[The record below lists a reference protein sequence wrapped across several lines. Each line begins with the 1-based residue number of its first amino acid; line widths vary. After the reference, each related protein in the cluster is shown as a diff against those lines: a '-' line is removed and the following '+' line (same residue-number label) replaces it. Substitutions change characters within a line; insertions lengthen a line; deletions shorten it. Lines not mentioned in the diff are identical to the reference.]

1 MQGSCLSL
9 AHLGIDSCERLF
21 TLVIP
26 MILLQQ
32 FGPLFAAMLLL
43 AGASAFFSCSEAAL
57 FSLQLEDRR
66 ALKGGATTGQAA
78 IRLLELPDR
87 LLTAI
92 LFWNLIINV
101 VYFALAS
108 VISIQLEQQGQ
119 RTEAGLVAVMSLL
132 AIILLSEMIPKTVGV
147 LMPRALAQLVS
158 LPLTVAVRVFDPIAP
173 LFTSINQAVRRVFFP
188 NFKTEPY
195 LALRDLE
202 QAITVSTAD
211 EELAALERLALQNIV
226 LLSDQRADE
235 LMRPRKQ
242 YQTFSSPVNLD
253 DLGGRPTRSG
263 YVLVTEADSDEITGA
278 IGLNYLSTV
287 PRQHL
292 EKFARPVIYVPWCAT
307 AAAVFDELQSQQQ
320 EVAAIVNELGETIG
334 IVTLEDLL
342 QNIFADQGSRSAR
355 LLETSPIEQLDEN
368 LWQVTG
374 MATLRRLS
382 REFNVTLP
390 PMKSTTV
397 AGVVQELLHRLPVA
411 GDEIEWESFSIRV
424 IEAEPQDKMLVHV
437 KRIAGQGDKR

>member
-1 MQGSCLSL
+1 
-9 AHLGIDSCERLF
+9 
-21 TLVIP
+21 
-26 MILLQQ
+26 MIILYQ
-32 FGPLFAAMLLL
+32 FGPLIAAMTLL
-43 AGASAFFSCSEAAL
+43 AAGSAFFSCSEAAL
-57 FSLQLEDRR
+57 FSLQSDDRR
-66 ALKGGATTGQAA
+66 ALKNGTAAGQAA
-78 IRLLELPDR
+78 IRLLAMPDR

-92 LFWNLIINV
+92 LFWNLMINV

-108 VISIQLEQQGQ
+108 VISIQLENQGQ
-119 RTEAGLVAVMSLL
+119 RAVAGLVALVSLL

-147 LMPRALAQLVS
+147 LLPRVVAPRIS
-158 LPLTVAVRVFDPIAP
+158 LPLVIAVRVFDPFAP

-188 NFKTEPY
+188 NFQSEPY

-211 EELAALERLALQNIV
+211 EELATLERTALQNIV
-226 LLSDQRADE
+226 LLSDYRADE
-235 LMRPRKQ
+235 MMRPRKQ
-242 YQTFSSPVNLD
+242 VQSFSPPVNLE

-263 YVLVTEADSDEITGA
+263 YVLVTEDDSDEITGA
-278 IGLNYLSTV
+278 IALNHLPTV

-292 EKFARPVIYVPWCAT
+292 EKFAQPVIYVPWCAT
-307 AAAVFDELQSQQQ
+307 AASVFNELQAQQQ

-342 QNIFADQGSRSAR
+342 QNVFADQGSRSER
-355 LLETSPIEQLDEN
+355 LLETSPIQQLDDN

-382 REFNVTLP
+382 REFNVSLP

-397 AGVVQELLHRLPVA
+397 AGVVQEVLQRLPVA
-411 GDEIEWESFSIRV
+411 GDEIVWASFAFRV
-424 IEAEPQDKMLVHV
+424 LEAEPQEKMLVHLQLRAEQGG
-437 KRIAGQGDKR
+437 KR

>member
-1 MQGSCLSL
+1 
-9 AHLGIDSCERLF
+9 
-21 TLVIP
+21 
-26 MILLQQ
+26 MIVLQQ
-32 FGPLFAAMLLL
+32 FGALFAAMLLL
-43 AGASAFFSCSEAAL
+43 ATGSAFFSCSEAAL
-57 FSLQLEDRR
+57 FSLQSDDRR
-66 ALKGGATTGQAA
+66 ALRSGATAGQSA

-108 VISIQLEQQGQ
+108 VVSIQLEKQGQ
-119 RTEAGLVAVMSLL
+119 RTEAGIVALVALL

-147 LMPRALAQLVS
+147 LLPRAVAPLVS
-158 LPLTVAVRVFDPIAP
+158 LPLTIAVRIFDPVAP
-173 LFTSINQAVRRVFFP
+173 AFMAINRAVRRLFFP
-188 NFKTEPY
+188 NFKPEPY

-211 EELAALERLALQNIV
+211 EELAALERSALQNIV
-226 LLSDQRADE
+226 LLSDHRADE

-242 YQTFSSPVNLD
+242 YQSFSPPVNLE

-263 YVLVTEADSDEITGA
+263 YVLVTEEGSEEITGA
-278 IGLNYLSTV
+278 IALSYLPTV
-287 PRQHL
+287 PRHHL

-307 AAAVFDELQSQQQ
+307 AASVFDELQAKRQ

-342 QNIFADQGSRSAR
+342 QNVFADQSSRSAR
-355 LLETSPIEQLDEN
+355 LLETSPIHQVGDN

-382 REFNVTLP
+382 REFNVVLP
-390 PMKSTTV
+390 TTKSTTV
-397 AGVVQELLHRLPVA
+397 AGVVQEVLQRLPVA
-411 GDEIEWESFSIRV
+411 GDEVLWEAFSLRV
-424 IEAEPQDKMLVHV
+424 IESEPHEKMLVHLQL
-437 KRIAGQGDKR
+437 RSEQGAER

>member
-1 MQGSCLSL
+1 
-9 AHLGIDSCERLF
+9 
-21 TLVIP
+21 

-32 FGPLFAAMLLL
+32 FAPLFAAMLLL
-43 AGASAFFSCSEAAL
+43 ALGSAFFSCSEAAL
-57 FSLQLEDRR
+57 FSLQSDDRR
-66 ALKGGATTGQAA
+66 VLRGGATTGQAA
-78 IRLLELPDR
+78 MRLLELPDR

-108 VISIQLEQQGQ
+108 VISIQLEKQGQ
-119 RTEAGLVAVMSLL
+119 RTEAGLVALLALL

-147 LMPRALAQLVS
+147 LMPRTFARLVS
-158 LPLTVAVRVFDPIAP
+158 LPLTLSVRVFDPISP
-173 LFTSINQAVRRVFFP
+173 VFTSINRAVRRVFFP
-188 NFKTEPY
+188 KFQVEPY
-195 LALRDLE
+195 LSLRDLE

-242 YQTFSSPVNLD
+242 YQSFSPPVSLD

-263 YVLVTEADSDEITGA
+263 YVMVTEEDSDEITGA
-278 IGLNYLSTV
+278 IALNYMPTV
-287 PRQHL
+287 PRHHL
-292 EKFARPVIYVPWCAT
+292 EKFAKPVIYIPWCAT
-307 AAAVFDELQSQQQ
+307 AAAVFDELQSQQL

-342 QNIFADQGSRSAR
+342 QNVFADQGSRSAR
-355 LLETSPIEQLDEN
+355 LLETSPIQKLDDN

-374 MATLRRLS
+374 MATLRRLG
-382 REFNVTLP
+382 REFQLTLP
-390 PMKSTTV
+390 PVKSTTV
-397 AGVVQELLHRLPVA
+397 AGVVQEVLQRLPVA
-411 GDEIEWESFSIRV
+411 GDEIEWAAFSLRV
-424 IEAEPQDKMLVHV
+424 IEAEPQEKMLVHLSMTPMAERGG
-437 KRIAGQGDKR
+437 KT

>member
-1 MQGSCLSL
+1 
-9 AHLGIDSCERLF
+9 
-21 TLVIP
+21 
-26 MILLQQ
+26 MIIIQQ
-32 FGPLFAAMLLL
+32 FSPFIAAMLLL
-43 AGASAFFSCSEAAL
+43 AAGSAFFSCSEAAL
-57 FSLQLEDRR
+57 FSLQLDDRR
-66 ALKGGATTGQAA
+66 SLRTGSTAGQAA

-92 LFWNLIINV
+92 LFWNLIINI

-108 VISIQLEQQGQ
+108 VISIQLEKQGQ
-119 RTEAGLVAVMSLL
+119 RTEAGLVALLALL
-132 AIILLSEMIPKTVGV
+132 AIILLSEMVPKTAGV
-147 LMPRALAQLVS
+147 LMPRKLAQFVS
-158 LPLTVAVRVFDPIAP
+158 LPLTAAVKAFDPIAP
-173 LFTSINQAVRRVFFP
+173 VFTTVNRAVRRLFFP
-188 NFKTEPY
+188 NFQAEPY

-242 YQTFSSPVNLD
+242 YQSFSPPLNLE

-263 YVLVTEADSDEITGA
+263 YVLVTEPDSEEIVGA
-278 IGLNYLSTV
+278 VALNYLPTV
-287 PRQHL
+287 PRHHL
-292 EKFARPVIYVPWCAT
+292 EKFAKPVIYLPWCAT
-307 AAAVFDELQSQQQ
+307 AAAVFDQLQAQQQ

-342 QNIFADQGSRSAR
+342 QSVFADQASRSAR
-355 LLETSPIEQLDEN
+355 LLETSPIHQLEEN

-382 REFNVTLP
+382 REFDVVLP
-390 PMKSTTV
+390 PTKSTTV
-397 AGVVQELLHRLPVA
+397 AGVVQELLQRLPEA
-411 GDEIEWESFSIRV
+411 GDEVQWESFLLRV
-424 IEAEPQDKMLVHV
+424 IEAEPQENLLVHLQL
-437 KRIAGQGDKR
+437 KTAGGHEQ

>member
-1 MQGSCLSL
+1 
-9 AHLGIDSCERLF
+9 
-21 TLVIP
+21 

-32 FGPLFAAMLLL
+32 FSPLFAAMLLL
-43 AGASAFFSCSEAAL
+43 AAASAFFSCSEAAL
-57 FSLQLEDRR
+57 FSLQLDDRR
-66 ALKGGATTGQAA
+66 VLKDGTTTGQAA
-78 IRLLELPDR
+78 MRLLDLPDR

-108 VISIQLEQQGQ
+108 VVSIKLESQGQ
-119 RTEAGLVAVMSLL
+119 RTEAGLVALVALL

-147 LMPRALAQLVS
+147 MMPRALAQLVS

-173 LFTSINQAVRRVFFP
+173 LFTTINQAVRRVFFP
-188 NFKTEPY
+188 NFKSEPY

-242 YQTFSSPVNLD
+242 YQSFSPPVNLE

-278 IGLNYLSTV
+278 IGLNYLPTV
-287 PRQHL
+287 PRHHL
-292 EKFARPVIYVPWCAT
+292 EKFARPVVYIPWCAT
-307 AAAVFDELQSQQQ
+307 AAAVFEELQSQQQ

-342 QNIFADQGSRSAR
+342 QNVFADQGSRSAR
-355 LLETSPIEQLDEN
+355 LLETSPIEQLDDN

-397 AGVVQELLHRLPVA
+397 AGVVQELLHRLPIE
-411 GDEIEWESFSIRV
+411 GDEIEWEAFSIRV
-424 IEAEPQDKMLVHV
+424 IEAEPQDKMLVHLSL
-437 KRIAGQGDKR
+437 KTGQRKAGQGGKR

>member
-1 MQGSCLSL
+1 
-9 AHLGIDSCERLF
+9 
-21 TLVIP
+21 
-26 MILLQQ
+26 MIILQQ
-32 FGPLFAAMLLL
+32 FAPLLAAMLLL
-43 AGASAFFSCSEAAL
+43 AAASAFFSCSEAAL
-57 FSLQLEDRR
+57 FSLQSDDRR
-66 ALKGGATTGQAA
+66 ALKSGAKTGQAA
-78 IRLLELPDR
+78 LGLLDLPDR

-108 VISIQLEQQGQ
+108 IISIQLERQGQ
-119 RTEAGLVAVMSLL
+119 RTEAGLAALIALL
-132 AIILLSEMIPKTVGV
+132 AIILLSEMIPKTFGV
-147 LMPRALAQLVS
+147 LMPRAFAQMVS
-158 LPLTVAVRVFDPIAP
+158 LPLAVAVRVLDPIAP
-173 LFTSINQAVRRVFFP
+173 LFTTINQAVRRVFFP
-188 NFKTEPY
+188 NFQAEPY

-226 LLSDQRADE
+226 LLADQRADE

-242 YQTFSSPVNLD
+242 YQSFSPPVNLE

-278 IGLNYLSTV
+278 IALNYLPTV
-287 PRQHL
+287 PRHHL
-292 EKFARPVIYVPWCAT
+292 EKFAQPVIYVPWCAT

-342 QNIFADQGSRSAR
+342 QNVFADQGSRSAR
-355 LLETSPIEQLDEN
+355 LLSTSPIEKLGDN

-374 MATLRRLS
+374 MATLRRLG
-382 REFNVTLP
+382 REFHISLP

-411 GDEIEWESFSIRV
+411 GDEIVWELFSMRV
-424 IEAEPQDKMLVHV
+424 VTAEPQEKMLVHLSLDTH
-437 KRIAGQGDKR
+437 RPHSGQHRAGPGGRP

>member
-1 MQGSCLSL
+1 
-9 AHLGIDSCERLF
+9 
-21 TLVIP
+21 
-26 MILLQQ
+26 MIILQQ
-32 FGPLFAAMLLL
+32 FGPLIAAMLLL
-43 AGASAFFSCSEAAL
+43 AVGSAFFSCSEAAL
-57 FSLQLEDRR
+57 FSLQLDDRR
-66 ALKGGATTGQAA
+66 ALKKGAMAGQAA
-78 IRLLELPDR
+78 IRLLDLPDR

-108 VISIQLEQQGQ
+108 VISLQLEKQGQ
-119 RTEAGLVAVMSLL
+119 RTEAGLVALLALL

-147 LMPRALAQLVS
+147 LMPRTLAQLLS
-158 LPLTVAVRVFDPIAP
+158 LPLAVAVRFLDPIAP
-173 LFTSINQAVRRVFFP
+173 LFTTINQAVRRVFFP
-188 NFKTEPY
+188 NFQSEPY

-242 YQTFSSPVNLD
+242 YQTFSPPVNLE

-278 IGLNYLSTV
+278 IALNYLPTV
-287 PRQHL
+287 PRHHL
-292 EKFARPVIYVPWCAT
+292 EKFARPVIYLPWCAT

-342 QNIFADQGSRSAR
+342 QNVFADQGSRSER
-355 LLETSPIEQLDEN
+355 LLETSPIEQLEEN

-382 REFNVTLP
+382 REFNITLP
-390 PMKSTTV
+390 TMKSTTV

-411 GDEIEWESFSIRV
+411 GDEIEWESFSFRV
-424 IEAEPQDKMLVHV
+424 IEAEPQEKMLVHLSLKTGQR
-437 KRIAGQGDKR
+437 KRGQGGKP

>member
-1 MQGSCLSL
+1 
-9 AHLGIDSCERLF
+9 
-21 TLVIP
+21 

-32 FGPLFAAMLLL
+32 FTPLFAAMLFL
-43 AGASAFFSCSEAAL
+43 AAASAFFSCSEAAL
-57 FSLQLEDRR
+57 FSLQSDDRR
-66 ALKGGATTGQAA
+66 TLRNGATAGQVA
-78 IRLLELPDR
+78 IRLLDLPDR
-87 LLTAI
+87 LLMAI

-108 VISIQLEQQGQ
+108 VISIQLERQGQ
-119 RTEAGLVAVMSLL
+119 RAEAGLVALVALL

-147 LMPRALAQLVS
+147 LMPRVFAQLVS
-158 LPLTVAVRVFDPIAP
+158 LPLTVAVRLFDPIAP
-173 LFTSINQAVRRVFFP
+173 FFSTINKAVRRVFFP
-188 NFKTEPY
+188 GFQAEPY
-195 LALRDLE
+195 LSLRDLE

-211 EELAALERLALQNIV
+211 EELASLERLALQNIV

-242 YQTFSSPVNLD
+242 YQSFSPPVNLE

-263 YVLVTEADSDEITGA
+263 YVMVTEPDSEEITGA
-278 IGLNYLSTV
+278 IALSYLPTV
-287 PRQHL
+287 PRHHL
-292 EKFARPVIYVPWCAT
+292 EKFAKPVIYVPWCAT
-307 AAAVFDELQSQQQ
+307 AAAVFEELQSQQQ

-342 QNIFADQGSRSAR
+342 QNVFADQGSRSAR
-355 LLETSPIEQLDEN
+355 LLETSPIEQLGDN

-374 MATLRRLS
+374 MATLRRLG
-382 REFNVTLP
+382 REFKVSLP

-411 GDEIEWESFSIRV
+411 GDRVEWHTFSFHV
-424 IEAEPQDKMLVHV
+424 IEAEPQEKMLVHLAFI
-437 KRIAGQGDKR
+437 KGEHRTGQHGSGQGGKQ